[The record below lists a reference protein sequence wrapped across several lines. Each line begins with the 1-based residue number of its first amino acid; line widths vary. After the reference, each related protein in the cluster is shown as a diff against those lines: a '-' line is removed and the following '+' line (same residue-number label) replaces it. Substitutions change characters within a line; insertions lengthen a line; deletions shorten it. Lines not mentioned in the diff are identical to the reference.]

1 MKTEE
6 LYLKTIFC
14 CMSCDGKIAEEEIEM
29 VKNFCSNDDTFKE
42 IEVEKT
48 LNLWIKEINSEG
60 VVFLKR
66 HLKDL
71 ANVNLSKEE
80 ELKIVDYAIKI
91 IEADNKIEYSEIK
104 FFKKIRAN
112 LTVSDEDILEIHPD
126 KEDYLLPDICQTDD
140 FALDN
145 FVYSEINLNQM

>member
-14 CMSCDGKIAEEEIEM
+14 CMSCDGEIAEEEIEM

-42 IEVEKT
+42 IEVEKV
-48 LNLWIKEINSEG
+48 LNQWIKEINSEG
-60 VVFLKR
+60 VVFLKK
-66 HLKDL
+66 HLNDL
-71 ANVNLSKEE
+71 ASVNLSKEE

-104 FFKKIRAN
+104 FFKKIRAT
-112 LTVSDEDILEIHPD
+112 LEVSDENILAMHPD
-126 KEDYLLPDICQTDD
+126 KENYLLPDICEVDD
-140 FALDN
+140 FILDN
-145 FVYSEINLNQM
+145 FVYSEIKFN

>member
-14 CMSCDGKIAEEEIEM
+14 CMSCDGEIAEEEIEM

-60 VVFLKR
+60 VVFLKKY
-66 HLKDL
+66 LNDL
-71 ANVNLSKEE
+71 ASVNLSKEE

>member
-14 CMSCDGKIAEEEIEM
+14 CMSCDGEIAEEEIEM

-42 IEVEKT
+42 IEVEKV
-48 LNLWIKEINSEG
+48 LNLWIKEINNEG
-60 VVFLKR
+60 AAFLKR
-66 HLKDL
+66 YLNDMS
-71 ANVNLSKEE
+71 NIDLSKEE

-104 FFKKIRAN
+104 FFKKIRAT
-112 LTVSDEDILEIHPD
+112 LAISDEDILAIHQD
-126 KEDYLLPDICQTDD
+126 KEDYLLPDICEVDD
-140 FALDN
+140 FILDN
-145 FVYSEINLNQM
+145 FVYSEISLN

>member
-14 CMSCDGKIAEEEIEM
+14 CMSCDGEIAEEEIEM

-42 IEVEKT
+42 IEVEKV

-60 VVFLKR
+60 VVFLKKY
-66 HLKDL
+66 LNDL
-71 ANVNLSKEE
+71 ASVNLSKEE

-104 FFKKIRAN
+104 FFKKIRAT
-112 LTVSDEDILEIHPD
+112 LAVSDENILAMHPD
-126 KEDYLLPDICQTDD
+126 KEDYLLPDICEVDD
-140 FALDN
+140 FILDN
-145 FVYSEINLNQM
+145 FVYSEIKFN

>member
-1 MKTEE
+1 
-6 LYLKTIFC
+6 
-14 CMSCDGKIAEEEIEM
+14 MSCDGKIAEEEIEM

>member
-14 CMSCDGKIAEEEIEM
+14 CMSCDGDIAEQEIEM
-29 VKNFCSNDDTFKE
+29 VKNFCLNDDTFKE

-48 LNLWIKEINSEG
+48 LNQWIKEINSEG
-60 VVFLKR
+60 AAFLKR
-66 HLKDL
+66 HLIEL
-71 ANVNLSKEE
+71 SSINLNKEE

-104 FFKKIRAN
+104 FFKKIRAT
-112 LTVSDEDILEIHPD
+112 LAVSDEDILEIHPD
-126 KEDYLLPDICQTDD
+126 KEDYLLPDICKADD
-140 FALDN
+140 FVLDN
-145 FVYSEINLNQM
+145 LVYSEINFN

>member
-14 CMSCDGKIAEEEIEM
+14 CMSCDGEIAEEEIEM

-48 LNLWIKEINSEG
+48 LNQWIKEINSEG
-60 VVFLKR
+60 IAFLKR
-66 HLKDL
+66 HLCEL
-71 ANVNLSKEE
+71 SNINLSKEE

-104 FFKKIRAN
+104 FFKKIKARLA
-112 LTVSDEDILEIHPD
+112 LSDEDILEKHPD
-126 KEDYLLPDICQTDD
+126 KEDYLLPDICETDD
-140 FALDN
+140 FILEN
-145 FVYSEINLNQM
+145 TNYSLISFK